1 MGRQRRAP
9 AQPGLPRPRYRRITA
24 AGVAALVTAVAVLG
38 ATGILP
44 TSRTPESAFA
54 SPKAAQPQALT
65 KQAPSFRLS
74 GWVATALPRYPERRV
89 AAAADDRLPARSGT
103 GKRIVFDISDQRVWL
118 VNGRRSVTRTH
129 LVSGSLTDNLASGNY
144 EVFSKSLDAVG
155 IDDSGTMRYMVRFA
169 HGGNAAIGFHDIP
182 ILRGEKVQTP
192 AQLGSPQSHG
202 CIRQLRKDAKALW
215 RFAPVGTKVVVL
227 D

>member
-1 MGRQRRAP
+1 M
-9 AQPGLPRPRYRRITA
+9 PRPRYRRITA

-44 TSRTPESAFA
+44 TSRTPEPAFA
-54 SPKAAQPQALT
+54 SAPTATQPKALA
-65 KQAPSFRLS
+65 KQAPSLRLS
-74 GWVATALPRYPERRV
+74 GWIAAALPRYPERRT
-89 AAAADDRLPARSGT
+89 AAAADDQLPARSGT
-103 GKRIVFDISDQRVWL
+103 GKRIVLDISDQRVWL
-118 VNGRRSVTRTH
+118 VNGRRSVSRTH
-129 LVSGSLTDNLASGNY
+129 LVSGSLTDNLAPGRY

-155 IDDSGTMRYMVRFA
+155 IDDSGTMMYMVRFA

-182 ILRGEKVQTP
+182 ILRGDQVQTA

-202 CIRQLRKDAKALW
+202 CIRQLRKDARALW